1 MTQCSDCPQLRIDGP
16 KRATCC
22 QDNYQKAKAEA
33 AAHIARVLAETEP
46 RPFLPNRAE
55 RRRMAKL
62 AKNGGDR

>member
-1 MTQCSDCPQLRIDGP
+1 MCPDCPRLNIDGP

-22 QDNYQKAKAEA
+22 SDDFSRAKAEA

-46 RPFLPNRAE
+46 RPILPNRAE

-62 AKNGGDR
+62 AKNGGGR